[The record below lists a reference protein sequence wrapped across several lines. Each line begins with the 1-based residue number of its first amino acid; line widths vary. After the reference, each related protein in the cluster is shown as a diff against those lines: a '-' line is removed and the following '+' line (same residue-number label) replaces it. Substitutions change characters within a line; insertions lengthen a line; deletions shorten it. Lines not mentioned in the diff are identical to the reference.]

1 MKVSAEFLNTDNVEV
16 SLTITMPLS
25 SWKALRD
32 DIDPNGH
39 WYPSGKLRSTI
50 NDVMRQLEQQVSARA
65 VEP

>member
-39 WYPSGKLRSTI
+39 WYPSGKLFQFS
-50 NDVMRQLEQQVSARA
+50 LELYQIERLPIAAISKC
-65 VEP
+65 